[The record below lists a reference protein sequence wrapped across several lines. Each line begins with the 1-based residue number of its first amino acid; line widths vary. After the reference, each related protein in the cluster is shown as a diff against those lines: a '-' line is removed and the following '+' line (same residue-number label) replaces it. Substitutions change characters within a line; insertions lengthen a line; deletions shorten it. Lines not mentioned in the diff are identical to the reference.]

1 MLCIR
6 VVCHEGEGRDWPAV
20 RTSLRDDE
28 KAHIEAGED
37 SGECVKI
44 GDLTEGAV
52 RRCRSNHAQSP
63 CFLPTSVMPPGRSQ
77 GNCFRISE
85 RPPTASC
92 GQLCQDEACGTSP
105 TREIVVSSVLKDHP
119 ERWQMPISIRRA
131 RASTETLAHSS
142 SQAFHHLRPRL
153 TRQGPSHRPVG
164 LCPKSIQHGRART
177 RHASWAY
184 SQPSGQRC
192 RPASLGPWSSR
203 HTIERQGA

>member
-1 MLCIR
+1 MTPRQFFWQTMLCIR

-44 GDLTEGAV
+44 GDSTGGAV

-92 GQLCQDEACGTSP
+92 SQLCQDEACGTSP

-142 SQAFHHLRPRL
+142 SQAFQFPPSPSSTNTSRTEPSARWTVSKIYSTW
-153 TRQGPSHRPVG
+153 TR
-164 LCPKSIQHGRART
+164 
-177 RHASWAY
+177 
-184 SQPSGQRC
+184 
-192 RPASLGPWSSR
+192 
-203 HTIERQGA
+203 